1 MVTLAKLELDAGL
14 SLGAGGVLPVALRVQ
29 QQDGLAI
36 LQHVGRQ
43 DSLSQPCYDP
53 HLLGRLGGVE
63 VEVDDRGEQP
73 RAEQQ
78 QQRLQ
83 QTSLQEAAQ
92 LCRRI

>member
-1 MVTLAKLELDAGL
+1 MVSPSCNMLVVKTLFH
-14 SLGAGGVLPVALRVQ
+14 SR
-29 QQDGLAI
+29 
-36 LQHVGRQ
+36 
-43 DSLSQPCYDP
+43 CYDP

-83 QTSLQEAAQ
+83 QTSLQGAAQ
-92 LCRRI
+92 IV